1 MVRKLEYERINKRA
15 VGGTTVLLAD
25 DRGGVACMTLS
36 VEQMFNFGRI
46 EAV

>member
-25 DRGGVACMTLS
+25 DRGWRRLHDPLRGADVHFWL
-36 VEQMFNFGRI
+36 VL
-46 EAV
+46 